1 MFAFLLLLF
10 VLLVIYYFTVSIE
23 GFNPMNTSP
32 SHVVNIPVSAIPA
45 ILPPATIGSS
55 DSKIQDNV
63 KPSDMPGQLP
73 HAQYDQIAASS
84 PLPYQDTTLIK
95 ANRQQ
100 MINLLE
106 MLKGFLAYEAQE
118 IAERSDPSIQLPLQ
132 TARSDFQSLQNE
144 VQVLNRNPGIQPMV
158 TLSHLNDI
166 ASNLAYLQEKVR
178 LIGAAGPIQGPIYQ
192 FTKPVEGFEDAPV
205 AISQPVPRSRALPS
219 TTAPVADIASLQS
232 INNLLQLQTTALQ
245 ELKNDARSTTED
257 KEALELSTLALQSV
271 LKGEIPNVYK
281 TEQIAQL
288 TNQMELGLKELE
300 ADKKLNGAN
309 IAPANI
315 APANIAPANIAP
327 ANIAPANSTQPSV
340 VPTLNTNS
348 SPAPVNGLNKK
359 SNGDNVSLKDL
370 NDAIVR
376 MDAESMRLSASGTYD
391 PEIEARIVAIAG
403 AKSQFQDLIQAVQN
417 GAISESEIKITK
429 KELDGLFPALGNL
442 SQPIPQ
448 VIQSM
453 GLPAGLANMFPA
465 SIQNDPASVKEIGKL
480 ADKYLDTILNGI
492 SASFQV
498 KYTAPREAEIAYQLS
513 DVASLMSES
522 IVKGARGQLNGAAN
536 GAVSQQNGKLNHR
549 DRSTIDKTG
558 FPSAADLD
566 NVSNAKFT
574 PMDKGMPIT
583 DRLAPLPSD
592 AGRGPSQ
599 FDWKQRSK
607 DIENQVRK
615 RGLKPEDF
623 GIMPPNTKVSE
634 GFSWKGYAR
643 MICNRLQTTMD
654 PSLPQTCGCP
664 PLDWPGWRI
673 AK

>member
-10 VLLVIYYFTVSIE
+10 VLLVIYYFTVSNE

-45 ILPPATIGSS
+45 VLPPATSESS
-55 DSKIQDNV
+55 GGKMQDTV

-73 HAQYDQIAASS
+73 HSQYEQIAVSS

-106 MLKGFLAYEAQE
+106 MLKGFLAFEAQE

-166 ASNLAYLQEKVR
+166 SSNLAYLQEKVR

-192 FTKPVEGFEDAPV
+192 FTKPVEGFQDAPV
-205 AISQPVPRSRALPS
+205 AN
-219 TTAPVADIASLQS
+219 IASLQS

-271 LKGEIPNVYK
+271 LNGEIPNVYK

-309 IAPANI
+309 IVPANMTQSSI
-315 APANIAPANIAP
+315 APT
-327 ANIAPANSTQPSV
+327 S
-340 VPTLNTNS
+340 NTNS
-348 SPAPVNGLNKK
+348 SAASVNGST
-359 SNGDNVSLKDL
+359 SNRQMANLKDL
-370 NDAIVR
+370 NDAITR
-376 MDAESMRLSASGTYD
+376 MDAESMLIASSSTYD
-391 PEIEARIVAIAG
+391 AEVEARIVAIAG
-403 AKSQFQDLIQAVQN
+403 AKSQFQDLIQSIQD
-417 GAISESEIKITK
+417 GAIAESDITLTK
-429 KELDGLFPALGNL
+429 KEVDALFREPGN
-442 SQPIPQ
+442 SSDPIPQ
-448 VIQSM
+448 FIKNM
-453 GLPAGLANMFPA
+453 GLPSGLANMFPA
-465 SIQNDPASVKEIGKL
+465 SVKNDPASAKEIGKL

-513 DVASLMSES
+513 DVASMMSEK
-522 IVKGARGQLNGAAN
+522 IVKGARA
-536 GAVSQQNGKLNHR
+536 QQNGKDNMK
-549 DRSTIDKTG
+549 STIDKTG
-558 FPSAADLD
+558 FPSAADLH
-566 NVSNAKFT
+566 NVSNSKFT
-574 PMDKGMPIT
+574 PMDNGKKIT

-599 FDWKQRSK
+599 FDWEKRAK
-607 DIENQVRK
+607 DIEAQVMK
-615 RGLKPEDF
+615 RGLRAEDF
-623 GIMPPNTKVSE
+623 GLRNPKNKVSE

-643 MICNRLQTTMD
+643 SICSRLQATMD
-654 PSLPQTCGCP
+654 PSLPETCGCP

-673 AK
+673 SK

>member
-45 ILPPATIGSS
+45 ILPPATSGSS
-55 DSKIQDNV
+55 DSKLQDTV

-73 HAQYDQIAASS
+73 HAQYEQIAVSS

-192 FTKPVEGFEDAPV
+192 FTKPVEGFENAPV
-205 AISQPVPRSRALPS
+205 AVSQPVPQSRAS
-219 TTAPVADIASLQS
+219 NTASLQD
-232 INNLLQLQTTALQ
+232 INKLLKLQNAALQ
-245 ELKNDARSTTED
+245 ALNNDVRSTKED
-257 KEALELSTLALQSV
+257 KEAIQLSIIALQSV
-271 LKGEIPNVYK
+271 IKGEIPNVYK

-288 TNQMELGLKELE
+288 INQMEMGFKELE
-300 ADKKLNGAN
+300 ADKQLNM
-309 IAPANI
+309 PAI
-315 APANIAPANIAP
+315 Q
-327 ANIAPANSTQPSV
+327 PANSTRPSI
-340 VPTLNTNS
+340 VPTSNTNS
-348 SPAPVNGLNKK
+348 SPAPANGLNGK
-359 SNGDNVSLKDL
+359 SNGTTISLKDL

-403 AKSQFQDLIQAVQN
+403 AKSQFQDLIQAIQN

-453 GLPAGLANMFPA
+453 GLPPGLANMFPS

-522 IVKGARGQLNGAAN
+522 IVKGARGQLNGATN
-536 GAVSQQNGKLNHR
+536 GATTGAATQQNGKLNHR
-549 DRSTIDKTG
+549 DKSTIDKTG

-574 PMDKGMPIT
+574 PMDKGMPVT

-599 FDWKQRSK
+599 FDWKKRSK
-607 DIENQVRK
+607 DIEDQVRK

-643 MICNRLQTTMD
+643 MICTRLQATMD
-654 PSLPQTCGCP
+654 PNLPETCGCP